1 MEKILTHD
9 YSRFKRFPNNLNR
22 EIKESAVKDLMAS
35 FSNHFSEEK
44 PFVRVTEK
52 MEIIDGQH
60 RFEAAKRLNLPIVYE
75 IDKDFKMEHLMLHQ
89 VQRPW
94 SPTDYVNHYAAR
106 GNQYYAF
113 LRDLSKKYKL
123 SLTSVTTLL
132 TGSVFNKNAMRAG
145 ELTFDI
151 KMRVKLEDIVD
162 KASQVIYTL
171 KDETN
176 LRPTKFYKCST
187 FCKALRV
194 FFMEEEVDFDRFL
207 NKIRL
212 YWTDI
217 TPQSD
222 HEDYIRIFLQIYN
235 KYQRKK

>member
-1 MEKILTHD
+1 MEKHHTHD

-22 EIKESAVKDLMAS
+22 AIKESAVKDLMDS
-35 FSNHFSEEK
+35 FSNCFDEER

-60 RFEAAKRLNLPIVYE
+60 RFEAAKRLNLPIIYE
-75 IDKDFKMEHLMLHQ
+75 IDKDFKIEHMMLHQ
-89 VQRPW
+89 IQRPW

-106 GNQYYAF
+106 GDKSYAF
-113 LRDLSKKYKL
+113 LRDMSGKYNL

-145 ELTFDI
+145 ELKFDM
-151 KMRVKLEDIVD
+151 KEKVKLEDIVS

-187 FCKALRV
+187 FCKALRT
-194 FFMEEEVDFDRFL
+194 FFMEEDIDFERFL

-217 TPQSD
+217 TPQQD
-222 HEDYIRIFLQIYN
+222 AEDYIRLFLQIYN